1 MTMAAHSG
9 ENGDDE
15 QTDRAGRVLTV
26 GQSMGS
32 LWQSIFEI
40 GEELRGGTCTGN
52 APHVAINAGDW
63 LVSTDER
70 LRQLVAELIAY
81 EELRQLVAELIA
93 YRMVENTNHHRKRH
107 FFVLS
112 NNRKPVP
119 FDVHWQYNNAIGV
132 SYKSRQASAARQ
144 WVCAAW
150 LAGFTVF
157 YSSRKQG
164 WGAARSLESGVYSE
178 DALRLYRELQARG
191 IAWNEM
197 QLR

>member
-1 MTMAAHSG
+1 MAAHSG
-9 ENGDDE
+9 ENGGDD
-15 QTDRAGRVLTV
+15 QTVSVGCVLTV
-26 GQSMGS
+26 RQSMGN
-32 LWQSIFEI
+32 LWQNIFAV
-40 GEELRGGTCTGN
+40 GEELRGGTGTGN
-52 APHVAINAGDW
+52 APYVTLNAGDW
-63 LVSTDER
+63 LVSTDEG

-93 YRMVENTNHHRKRH
+93 YRMVENTNHYRKLH

-112 NNRKPVP
+112 KNRKPVP
-119 FDVHWQYNNAIGV
+119 FDVHWQYKNAVGV
-132 SYKSRQASAARQ
+132 SYKSRQAAAARQ

-157 YSSRKQG
+157 YCSRKQG
-164 WGAARSLESGVYSE
+164 WGVDRSLESGVYSE

-197 QLR
+197 QPR